1 MTTIPAGPLTSS
13 DRAMASGDESRS
25 RAEKLRS
32 PSSSLYSKVIDI
44 SEVAMFHVNAEN
56 GDADEHECYSLE
68 DLAHYV
74 KLTNLKGTNEELA
87 ARVIETLGNQDIV
100 VVHNKEVPGA
110 RDLFPTE
117 YILVYLQK
125 QRDGV

>member
-32 PSSSLYSKVIDI
+32 PSPSLYSKVIDI

-56 GDADEHECYSLE
+56 GDADEHECYSLK

-74 KLTNLKGTNEELA
+74 KLTNLKSTNEELA
-87 ARVIETLGNQDIV
+87 ARVIETLGNQLCTTKKCQEQGIFFPL
-100 VVHNKEVPGA
+100 NT
-110 RDLFPTE
+110 RLFTE
-117 YILVYLQK
+117 AT
-125 QRDGV
+125 